1 MKTGRLIWG
10 LIIIIVGVLLLAASL
25 GWVSWY
31 FLLSLLQLWP
41 LALVLIGVHLLLNR
55 RQPIIAAVVMA
66 VILVGGVVAAWFF
79 WGTGTSGLTEH
90 HIEGPPTAGISVAS
104 AGLDVAASKVT
115 VRGEPAAALVT
126 GTYWSR
132 AALRISQSQVGDRYQ
147 VQLGPSLKRWY
158 WPGIGGREVM
168 DLTLSSTVPWNL
180 DVRGGAASIDLDLD
194 QVPLQRLQL
203 STGAAVVKARIGRVT
218 SAGARLDISG
228 GVSSYRIS
236 VSRDLTIVVRSE
248 SGLTNLE
255 LVGFKRAGDGSLVHE
270 GGGPTLDVTVRTGV
284 SSVRLELY

>member
-1 MKTGRLIWG
+1 M
-10 LIIIIVGVLLLAASL
+10 
-25 GWVSWY
+25 
-31 FLLSLLQLWP
+31 
-41 LALVLIGVHLLLNR
+41 
-55 RQPIIAAVVMA
+55 
-66 VILVGGVVAAWFF
+66 
-79 WGTGTSGLTEH
+79 
-90 HIEGPPTAGISVAS
+90 
-104 AGLDVAASKVT
+104 
-115 VRGEPAAALVT
+115 
-126 GTYWSR
+126 
-132 AALRISQSQVGDRYQ
+132 
-147 VQLGPSLKRWY
+147 
-158 WPGIGGREVM
+158 
-168 DLTLSSTVPWNL
+168 
-180 DVRGGAASIDLDLD
+180 
-194 QVPLQRLQL
+194 

>member
-90 HIEGPPTAGISVAS
+90 HIEGPPAAGISVAS
-104 AGLDVAASKVT
+104 AGL
-115 VRGEPAAALVT
+115 
-126 GTYWSR
+126 
-132 AALRISQSQVGDRYQ
+132 
-147 VQLGPSLKRWY
+147 
-158 WPGIGGREVM
+158 
-168 DLTLSSTVPWNL
+168 
-180 DVRGGAASIDLDLD
+180 
-194 QVPLQRLQL
+194 
-203 STGAAVVKARIGRVT
+203 
-218 SAGARLDISG
+218 
-228 GVSSYRIS
+228 
-236 VSRDLTIVVRSE
+236 
-248 SGLTNLE
+248 
-255 LVGFKRAGDGSLVHE
+255 
-270 GGGPTLDVTVRTGV
+270 
-284 SSVRLELY
+284 